1 MKPCK
6 GTTNKLTGNSVHTL
20 VRLHSTLATE
30 ASHLYHSYNNKIL
43 WTRKNT
49 VSCARQELKHLR
61 SYSPQVHYNGC
72 TEQQRMM
79 TAGKSATSHFCRP
92 LGKDGTCGRYG
103 QRFPPT
109 AYTFSRSGT
118 VFRKTAIDT
127 MEHWQEAHPPPVGRT
142 DKPGTHRHLPFK
154 GSVRN
159 DIPVPVA
166 VDGKG
171 WQRSFQPVHSQTKG
185 KDRTALNGDKRADW
199 LIFGFSVV
207 PLSASSLAIVCLF
220 TGERKRGMA

>member
-1 MKPCK
+1 MDKEKYSFLRP
-6 GTTNKLTGNSVHTL
+6 TGIETF
-20 VRLHSTLATE
+20 AF
-30 ASHLYHSYNNKIL
+30 
-43 WTRKNT
+43 
-49 VSCARQELKHLR
+49 
-61 SYSPQVHYNGC
+61 YSPQVHYNGC

-79 TAGKSATSHFCRP
+79 TAGKSATSHCLPTSWQGWHLRTVRP
-92 LGKDGTCGRYG
+92 KI
-103 QRFPPT
+103 PPT

-142 DKPGTHRHLPFK
+142 GKPGTHRHLPFK